1 MYACRSSLFSSHIP
15 TRLDIYVARQANDLL
30 RDQLT
35 DMSSQ
40 LCEERDRVRE
50 LEGIRVTDA
59 ALLKRSTDNLLHA
72 GMVSYLSNLI
82 YTFIYVLL
90 P

>member
-1 MYACRSSLFSSHIP
+1 MYACRSSLSP
-15 TRLDIYVARQANDLL
+15 RTYQQDWTYVARQANDLL

-50 LEGIRVTDA
+50 LEAIRVTDA

-72 GMVSYLSNLI
+72 GMFSYLSKMI
-82 YTFIYVLL
+82 
-90 P
+90 